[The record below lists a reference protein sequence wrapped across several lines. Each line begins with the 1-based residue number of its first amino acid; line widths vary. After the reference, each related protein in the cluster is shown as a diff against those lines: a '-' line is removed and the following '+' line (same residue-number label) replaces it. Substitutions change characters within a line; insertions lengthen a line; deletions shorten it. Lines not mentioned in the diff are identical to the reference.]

1 MSSGRVREVRE
12 LPVAHGQVRCF
23 CDREEPVEKCRFC
36 AHSVSFIHDGVHIPS
51 PARDFCALSKKSS
64 TSVKQF
70 HLSKISVVYCDDTAN
85 EGFRSIM
92 NIIG

>member
-1 MSSGRVREVRE
+1 MSPGIIRE
-12 LPVAHGQVRCF
+12 LPVTHGQVACLPNRN
-23 CDREEPVEKCRFC
+23 ETVEKCRFC

-51 PARDFCALSKKSS
+51 PAREFCGLSKKLHEPA
-64 TSVKQF
+64 KQF
-70 HLSKISVVYCDDTAN
+70 HLSKVSVVYCDDRIN